1 MAGLKKLGNYVGNDV
16 ELCRTTSAKV
26 SNKTAELLMEERIP
40 FSKNC
45 KKIPFFNRDKYNGAS
60 QIWVISIN
68 PHRYG
73 QARRA
78 LDTLDVF
85 CRKNMVLSNF

>member
-1 MAGLKKLGNYVGNDV
+1 MTKKLGKYKDNDV

-45 KKIPFFNRDKYNGAS
+45 KKI
-60 QIWVISIN
+60 
-68 PHRYG
+68 YG
-73 QARRA
+73 GRVFVA
-78 LDTLDVF
+78 LL
-85 CRKNMVLSNF
+85 

>member
-1 MAGLKKLGNYVGNDV
+1 MAGSKKLGDYTGNDI

-26 SNKTAELLMEERIP
+26 SNRTTDLLLEQRIP

-45 KKIPFFNRDKYNGAS
+45 KKIPFFHRDKYDGAS
-60 QIWVISIN
+60 QVYVISIN
-68 PHRYG
+68 PRRYG

-78 LDTLDVF
+78 LDTLDTF
-85 CRKNMVLSNF
+85 CRKNMVLSNY

>member
-1 MAGLKKLGNYVGNDV
+1 MSGLKELGNYMGNDV
-16 ELCRTTSAKV
+16 ELCRTTSTRV
-26 SNKTAELLMEERIP
+26 SNRTAELLMEERIP

-45 KKIPFFNRDKYNGAS
+45 KKIPFFRRDKYNGAS
-60 QIWVISIN
+60 QVWVISIN
-68 PHRYG
+68 PHSYG

-85 CRKNMVLSNF
+85 YRRNMVLSNF